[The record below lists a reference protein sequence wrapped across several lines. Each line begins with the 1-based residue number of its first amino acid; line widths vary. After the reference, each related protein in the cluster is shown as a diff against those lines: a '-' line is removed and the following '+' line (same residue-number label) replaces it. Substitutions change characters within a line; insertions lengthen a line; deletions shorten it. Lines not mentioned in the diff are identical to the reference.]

1 MSAKQLKSTRLFIFS
16 SALGTYLEFL
26 DYTLF
31 AYASKIIAFKLL
43 PPSDYALV
51 YTWLIFAAGF
61 FFRVLGTVVFGALGD
76 RNGGKTALLWS
87 MLLMASSTTAIG
99 LIPDYSDAAWLAP
112 CLLLFLRSLQ
122 SFAVSPEYSGAATY
136 LSKLELLRDRYSFT
150 TSITVAVAG
159 FGMLSGGYWMSAM
172 VQGFS
177 IEELPSWRWRLPFV
191 LSGLVVG
198 LAATLIR
205 ISMHDDKG
213 EKALEEGVLEPVR
226 LLWKHQA
233 HESLRC
239 VGMVGLIG
247 LMTYTLNGY
256 FANFLHQER
265 SYELGLALA
274 LTSKHT
280 LVLCLA
286 ILVSGYLADKWAP
299 NTILRGTAFLIILL
313 SWPIFYLINHGSQTQ
328 VSIGLMLFSI
338 LLGLFSGPLPGV
350 LAKTFA
356 HEYRYTGSSLA
367 YNVGMSIFGG
377 FTPVLMLTLGKFN
390 PFAPGA
396 LIIAYAAFVMLFLT
410 VKIPENYSASE
421 LVKEH

>member
-1 MSAKQLKSTRLFIFS
+1 MSAKTQHRTRLFVLS

-43 PPSDYALV
+43 PPSEHALT

-61 FFRVLGTVVFGALGD
+61 VFRILGTLVFGTIGD
-76 RNGGKTALLWS
+76 CKGGKTALLWS
-87 MLLMASSTTAIG
+87 MVLMASSTTAIG
-99 LIPDYSDAAWLAP
+99 LIPDYSQAAWLAP
-112 CLLLFLRSLQ
+112 CLLLFFRSLQ

-136 LSKLELLRDRYSFT
+136 LSKLELLKDRYSFT

-172 VQGFS
+172 VEGFAVED
-177 IEELPSWRWRLPFV
+177 IPAWRWRLPFIA
-191 LSGLVVG
+191 SGLVVG

-205 ISMHDDKG
+205 ISMVDDKG
-213 EKALEEGVLEPVR
+213 HGFPTHGLLAPFQ
-226 LLWKHQA
+226 LLWMRQA
-233 HESLRC
+233 KESINC
-239 VGMVGLIG
+239 VCLVGLVG
-247 LMTYTLNGY
+247 LMTYTLSGY

-280 LVLCLA
+280 LVLCIA
-286 ILVSGYLADKWAP
+286 ILISGYAADKWAP
-299 NTILRGTAFLIILL
+299 YSILKATACLIMIL
-313 SWPIFYLINHGSQTQ
+313 SWPIFYLINHGSQMQ
-328 VSIGLMLFSI
+328 VSIGLMLFSV

-350 LAKTFA
+350 LARSFA
-356 HEYRYTGSSLA
+356 QVYRYTGSSLA

-377 FTPVLMLTLGKFN
+377 VTPVLMLTIAKLN

-396 LIIAYAAFVMLFLT
+396 LISGYAAFVMLFL
-410 VKIPENYSASE
+410 VAKMPEDFSQ
-421 LVKEH
+421 EH